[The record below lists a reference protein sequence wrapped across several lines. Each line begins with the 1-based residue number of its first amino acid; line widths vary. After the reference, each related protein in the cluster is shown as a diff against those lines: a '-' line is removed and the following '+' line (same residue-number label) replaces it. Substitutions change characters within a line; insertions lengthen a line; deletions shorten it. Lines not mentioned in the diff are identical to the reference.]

1 MFTKG
6 QRKSNHKRGVG
17 LRKTLGEQDNKTE
30 QCSNYYFV
38 TVANNQTKEYQLIL
52 RAKAIHITKH
62 IIISDIHIEKMY

>member
-6 QRKSNHKRGVG
+6 QRKSNNKRGVG

-30 QCSNYYFV
+30 QYSNYYFV
-38 TVANNQTKEYQLIL
+38 TVANNQTKEYQSIL